1 MKSLSK
7 IAVLGAATVAV
18 GLLYAS
24 PVQAHV
30 ETEDLVNADANRAE
44 WLMYGRTYDNQRFSP
59 LTEITPANVSEMT
72 PVWAFSTG
80 GKFAGLEG
88 TPLFHDGVLYVSAD
102 YARVFAIDARTGMVK
117 WRYVPEYDE
126 GLDAVVCCG
135 PSNRGLALKGDF
147 VYVQLLDTRLVAL
160 NIADGTVAWEATM
173 DDWRQG
179 IASTAAP
186 LVVKDHVI
194 VGHAGGELG
203 VRGHIR
209 SFNAQTGALEWTAW
223 TIPGPGEPGNET
235 WPGDTWMRGGGTTW
249 VTGMYDP
256 ELDLLYWGAGNPAP
270 WNADVR
276 LGDNLWSNSLIAFDP
291 DSGDIQWG
299 FQFTPNDP
307 FDYDGN
313 APGPIL
319 IDVTIDGEA
328 IKAMVQSNRN
338 GFLYVLNRE
347 NGEFIYAVPTIDG
360 INWTTG
366 IDPVTGRASID
377 MTMYP
382 MSGGPKIEPIIPNL
396 EGGTNWFPAAY
407 NPDLGYIF
415 FNTND
420 WAMML
425 KAIPEEDI
433 VYVPGEY
440 YGLHD
445 FQAYRL
451 GENFG
456 YTKAFDVA
464 NKKFVWEV
472 PSTEMLFAGLLATK
486 GGLVFTGDERGFFM
500 AIDAKSGE
508 VLWRFQTG
516 SGINASPI
524 SYELDGKQYVA
535 ILSGMGGDPLYYYLE
550 EPKGGMLWV
559 FAIDGVL
566 QDSPASNVVDIP
578 GAVPL
583 FEQ

>member
-18 GLLYAS
+18 GLLYVS

-30 ETEDLVNADANRAE
+30 TTEELVNADANRAE

-88 TPLFHDGVLYVSAD
+88 TPLFRDGVLYVSAD

-117 WRYVPEYDE
+117 WKYVPEYEE

-135 PSNRGLALKGDF
+135 PSNRGLALKDDF
-147 VYVQLLDTRLVAL
+147 VFVETLDARLVAL
-160 NIADGTVAWEATM
+160 NTSDGTVAWETRIA
-173 DDWRQG
+173 DWRLG
-179 IASTAAP
+179 IASTGAP

-194 VGHAGGELG
+194 VGTAGGEFG
-203 VRGHIR
+203 VRGFIR
-209 SFNAQTGALEWTAW
+209 SYNVQTGALEWTAW

-235 WPGDTWMRGGGTTW
+235 WPGDTWKLGGGPTW
-249 VTGMYDP
+249 VTGIYDP

-270 WNADVR
+270 WNADLR

-291 DSGDIQWG
+291 DTGDIQWG

-307 FDYDGN
+307 WDYDGN
-313 APGPIL
+313 APAPIL
-319 IDVTIDGEA
+319 IDVTIDGQT
-328 IKAMVQSNRN
+328 IKAAVQPNRN

-347 NGEFIYAVPTIDG
+347 NGKFIYAVPTVED

-366 IDPVTGRASID
+366 IDPVTGRPEINEA
-377 MTMYP
+377 MYP
-382 MSGGPKIEPIIPNL
+382 KSGGPMIEPIIPNL
-396 EGGTNWFPAAY
+396 EGGTNWFPPAY

-415 FNTND
+415 FNTNH
-420 WAMML
+420 WAMGL
-425 KAIPEEDI
+425 SALPEEEV
-433 VYVPGEY
+433 VYTPGDW
-440 YGLHD
+440 YGIGAY
-445 FQAYRL
+445 QAYRL

-456 YTKAFDVA
+456 YTNAFDVA
-464 NKKFVWEV
+464 KKEFVWKV
-472 PSTEMLFAGLLATK
+472 PSSEMMFAGLLATK
-486 GGLVFTGDERGFFM
+486 SGLVFTGDERGFFM
-500 AIDAKSGE
+500 ALDAKTGE

-516 SGINASPI
+516 AGINASPI
-524 SYELDGKQYVA
+524 TYEVDGKQYVA
-535 ILSGMGGDPLYYYLE
+535 ILSGMGGDPLYYYME

-559 FAIDGVL
+559 FAIGGEL
-566 QDSPASNVVDIP
+566 QDSPASNVVDIE
-578 GAVPL
+578 GAVPM
-583 FEQ
+583 FGE